1 MKHIGVLVEHH
12 SDSMFYKRIGLHQLA
27 EAAALV
33 LLHSFCFARI
43 FFTPDVA
50 INFSSGI
57 NITLCILLTNP
68 IERFEPA
75 ST

>member
-43 FFTPDVA
+43 FF
-50 INFSSGI
+50 
-57 NITLCILLTNP
+57 LQM
-68 IERFEPA
+68 
-75 ST
+75 